1 MSQTLQEMIAQR
13 DALEAAIKEQQTA
26 ARTQAIDA
34 ARKFCAEH
42 GLSADDVFPKKAKPS
57 APATKLPAKYAD
69 GNGNTWS
76 GRGVHPRW
84 LSTALGSGATLEQF
98 RVAAA
103 A

>member
-26 ARTQAIDA
+26 AHTQALDA

-42 GLSADDVFPKKAKPS
+42 GLSADDVFPKKAKS
-57 APATKLPAKYAD
+57 ATKLPAKYAD

-98 RVAAA
+98 RV
-103 A
+103 

>member
-26 ARTQAIDA
+26 ARAQVIDA

-42 GLSADDVFPKKAKPS
+42 SLAADDVFPKKAKPS

-98 RVAAA
+98 RV
-103 A
+103 

>member
-26 ARTQAIDA
+26 AHAQAIDA

-42 GLSADDVFPKKAKPS
+42 SLAADDVFPKKTK
-57 APATKLPAKYAD
+57 PATKLPAKYAD

-98 RVAAA
+98 RVAPAA
-103 A
+103 

>member
-13 DALEAAIKEQQTA
+13 DALDAAIKEQQTA
-26 ARTQAIDA
+26 AHAQVLDA

-42 GLSADDVFPKKAKPS
+42 GLTADQVFPKKS
-57 APATKLPAKYAD
+57 APATKLPATKLPAKYAD

-98 RVAAA
+98 RV
-103 A
+103 